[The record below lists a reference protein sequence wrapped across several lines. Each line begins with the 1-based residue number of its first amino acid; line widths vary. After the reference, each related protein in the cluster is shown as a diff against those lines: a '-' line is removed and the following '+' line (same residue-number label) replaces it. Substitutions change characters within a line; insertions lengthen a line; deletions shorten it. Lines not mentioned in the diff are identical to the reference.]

1 MKRSIVVVL
10 ALAAM
15 AVAPTAAQAVEP
27 HWLWAPKPAEVIPE
41 GLVVPVET
49 SGPLTFKIF
58 GPKKTKLAKLQ
69 CKVIDRDLI
78 ENPVGGGAGVDTM
91 TNFEFSGCAV
101 EGACASGA
109 PYELLPTGLPWS
121 SKLLAGTPIKN
132 ALFMEFTLVCGGAI
146 ESVFNGMVF
155 PEIKGYGGMKFT
167 TSTGTLT
174 DGKGNT
180 MTITGKDEMK
190 GPPPKVKISAV

>member
-1 MKRSIVVVL
+1 MRRSIVIVVT
-10 ALAAM
+10 LAAM
-15 AVAPTAAQAVEP
+15 AAVPTAAQAVEP

-49 SGPLTFKIF
+49 SGPLTFKIT
-58 GPKKTKLAKLQ
+58 GPKKEKIAKLQ

-78 ENPVGGGAGVDTM
+78 ENPVGGGAGIDTM
-91 TNFEFSGCAV
+91 TSFEFTGCATT
-101 EGACASGA
+101 GACSTGA

-132 ALFMEFTLVCGGAI
+132 ALFMEFKFVCGGAI
-146 ESVFNGMVF
+146 VSTFSGMVF

-167 TSTGTLT
+167 PSTGTLT

-180 MTITGKDEMK
+180 MAITGKDALK
-190 GPPPKVKISAV
+190 GPPPKEKISAV